1 MRRMMRMGILGDE
14 EQTFSHL
21 PTSQNP
27 KCLIQTQGL
36 DRVHNQRDEDQTF
49 EHDFL
54 SFYHSYHE
62 IPIIEQNHP
71 ETNRSSTKPLLLFD
85 TVRVLRV

>member
-1 MRRMMRMGILGDE
+1 MRRMVRMGILGDE

-27 KCLIQTQGL
+27 NCLIQTQGL

-49 EHDFL
+49 EHDFIREGQHL
-54 SFYHSYHE
+54 SYHE
-62 IPIIEQNHP
+62 
-71 ETNRSSTKPLLLFD
+71 
-85 TVRVLRV
+85 

>member
-1 MRRMMRMGILGDE
+1 MGILGDE

-27 KCLIQTQGL
+27 NCLIQTQGL

-49 EHDFL
+49 EHDFYHS
-54 SFYHSYHE
+54 SFYHS
-62 IPIIEQNHP
+62 
-71 ETNRSSTKPLLLFD
+71 
-85 TVRVLRV
+85 

>member
-1 MRRMMRMGILGDE
+1 MRRMVRMGILGDE

-49 EHDFL
+49 EHDF
-54 SFYHSYHE
+54 YHF
-62 IPIIEQNHP
+62 IIHIMKSQ
-71 ETNRSSTKPLLLFD
+71 S
-85 TVRVLRV
+85 